1 MAAAFS
7 QKNAR
12 FNPYI
17 ALTTGVIAI
26 STGAILVRLADAPS
40 LVIAAYRVGLAA
52 LILIPLAIH
61 TSRREILALNAS
73 DWKIAAL
80 SGLFLSMHFAAWV
93 TSLKFTS
100 VANSVVLVNTSPVWV
115 GIFAPFITGEKLRPM
130 VFFSIFLSVFGV
142 LAIGIGD
149 SVSGNTALLGDLLA
163 LSGGV
168 CAAGYLMM
176 GRRLRQKLSLIAYVS
191 ICYGGAACILWS
203 IVIGFRFQIWG
214 FGTQTVAA
222 FVLMAL
228 FPQLIGHSCYN
239 WALKYFSTSFIA
251 VSLLGE
257 PIGAT
262 IFAYILFHEGLT
274 LMKVIGGLI
283 IMAAIYMAA
292 VGEQPSQE

>member
-149 SVSGNTALLGDLLA
+149 SASGNTALLGDLLA

-292 VGEQPSQE
+292 VGEQRSQE

>member
-115 GIFAPFITGEKLRPM
+115 GIFAPFITGEKLKPM

-149 SVSGNTALLGDLLA
+149 SASGNTALLGDLLA

-251 VSLLGE
+251 VSWLGE

-274 LMKVIGGLI
+274 LMKVIGGLV

-292 VGEQPSQE
+292 VGEQRSQE

>member
-149 SVSGNTALLGDLLA
+149 SASGNTALLGDLLA

-274 LMKVIGGLI
+274 LMKVIGGLV

-292 VGEQPSQE
+292 VGEQRSQE

>member
-52 LILIPLAIH
+52 LILFPLAIH

-149 SVSGNTALLGDLLA
+149 SASGNTALLGDLLA

-292 VGEQPSQE
+292 VGEQRSQE

>member
-115 GIFAPFITGEKLRPM
+115 GIFAPFITGEKLKPM

-149 SVSGNTALLGDLLA
+149 SASGNTALLGDLLA

-274 LMKVIGGLI
+274 LMKVIGGLV

-292 VGEQPSQE
+292 VGEQRSQE